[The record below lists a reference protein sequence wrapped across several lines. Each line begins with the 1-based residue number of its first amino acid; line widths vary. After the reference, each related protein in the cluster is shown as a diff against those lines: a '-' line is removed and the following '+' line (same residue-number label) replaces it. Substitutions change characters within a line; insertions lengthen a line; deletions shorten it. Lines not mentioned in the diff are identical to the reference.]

1 LRCGF
6 YFAGDELDFELNI
19 PEEDTM
25 SAFKRSSF
33 AVAVMVA
40 LIFGLMSPAA
50 FADQYTEREKP
61 TGGMMMWDVLV
72 MRPIGIVGTAVGS
85 VIWLVSYPFAALG
98 GNTDESTEALV
109 QQPFEWTFQRPLG
122 EF

>member
-1 LRCGF
+1 VEFCVCV
-6 YFAGDELDFELNI
+6 GDELHFEFTI

-25 SAFKRSSF
+25 FACKRSRL

-40 LIFGLMSPAA
+40 LIVGLLSPAA
-50 FADQYTEREKP
+50 FADQYAEREKP
-61 TGGMMMWDVLV
+61 TGGMMMWDALV
-72 MRPIGIVGTAVGS
+72 MRPIGIVGTVLGSAV
-85 VIWLVSYPFAALG
+85 WLVSYPFAALG

-109 QQPFEWTFQRPLG
+109 QEPFEWTFQRPLG